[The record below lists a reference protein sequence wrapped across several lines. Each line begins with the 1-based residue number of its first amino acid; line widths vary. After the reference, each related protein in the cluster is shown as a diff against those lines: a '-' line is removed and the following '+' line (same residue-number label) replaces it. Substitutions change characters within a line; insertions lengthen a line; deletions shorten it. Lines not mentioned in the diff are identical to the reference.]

1 MCIEYFSHDFLFS
14 KRWNLRV
21 HVEVVKYH
29 VFDIWKVL
37 LHYGKEAG
45 IMVDAQ
51 FQTEQKSSKVQTL
64 HQISRR
70 FPSHIVFKYISFLL
84 PRVVIELNLKKE
96 MFPGCIMGLKK
107 MKIKI
112 ETIEWDEFTAG
123 WGGWGPGD
131 WQSLTRLLVST
142 QNIHT
147 TLF

>member
-1 MCIEYFSHDFLFS
+1 M
-14 KRWNLRV
+14 
-21 HVEVVKYH
+21 
-29 VFDIWKVL
+29 
-37 LHYGKEAG
+37 
-45 IMVDAQ
+45 DAQ

-112 ETIEWDEFTAG
+112 ETIE
-123 WGGWGPGD
+123 
-131 WQSLTRLLVST
+131 
-142 QNIHT
+142 
-147 TLF
+147 